1 MLQADPKIDPLVEI
15 LRLAYRRGLA
25 IRQEQS
31 QGQPVNGQEV
41 DVETENL
48 GNEGIKKMKTTKIK
62 TLQDELINDAKGQE
76 GGGQ

>member
-31 QGQPVNGQEV
+31 KEQPINEIKV
-41 DVETENL
+41 DCEIQVPESKKSPCEEQSNQMGTE
-48 GNEGIKKMKTTKIK
+48 
-62 TLQDELINDAKGQE
+62 Q
-76 GGGQ
+76 